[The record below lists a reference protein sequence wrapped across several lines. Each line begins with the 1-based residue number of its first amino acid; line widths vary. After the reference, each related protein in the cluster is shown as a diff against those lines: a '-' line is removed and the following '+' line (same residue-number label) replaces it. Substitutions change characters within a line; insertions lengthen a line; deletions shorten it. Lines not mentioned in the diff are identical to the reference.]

1 MLEVTFDNKSKFE
14 KHVTTISNK
23 ANRKLNALAIVT
35 PYIDLTKKQMFYS
48 RALNNKINRLHG
60 RCVRIIYNHKTSPF
74 NKLLEKDN
82 SVSTHYRNIEALA
95 ISMYEVANRSSH

>member
-1 MLEVTFDNKSKFE
+1 M
-14 KHVTTISNK
+14 
-23 ANRKLNALAIVT
+23 NAFFNSQFNCYTVIW
-35 PYIDLTKKQMFYS
+35 MFYS